1 MALQSLRVSY
11 RNFQQLALVQ
21 SCKRFLSKRLL
32 LVNTGTCC
40 TLYTVGDVIQQHIEG
55 RDNLDWARMGRM
67 ATLGFCMGPLN
78 HYWYLYLDRFLPG
91 ATGKIVLKKVLA
103 DQIVMAPICC
113 SVFYIGK
120 SCLLAVHNCAIRH
133 VVHVHEAYTWIS
145 APVQ

>member
-40 TLYTVGDVIQQHIEG
+40 TLYTVGDVIQQHIV
-55 RDNLDWARMGRM
+55 
-67 ATLGFCMGPLN
+67 GPLN

-120 SCLLAVHNCAIRH
+120 SCLPAVHYCAIRH

>member
-55 RDNLDWARMGRM
+55 RDSLDWARMGRM

-78 HYWYLYLDRFLPG
+78 HYWYLHLDRLLPG

-103 DQIVMAPICC
+103 DQMVMAPICC
-113 SVFYIGK
+113 SVFYIGMF
-120 SCLLAVHNCAIRH
+120 
-133 VVHVHEAYTWIS
+133 TWNEKRF
-145 APVQ
+145 